1 MPSEIPDEATGSGGQ
16 GARRN
21 ARLPKQDSGSNPMAN
36 IFNKLRSKKSEKDGP
51 ATSPTEITPER
62 KVVFEVSELV
72 KEMQR
77 LGLEPAGL
85 GKFIASLHRLAV
97 ASGVSPGNLASAI
110 RDVGA
115 LSQDKHLSLAQ
126 TRRHVQQLAE
136 KQKALTIAI
145 ADLEKKKGALEVE
158 MGLKRLERSTT
169 RESLSEF
176 EEVKQE
182 LESHGLSLTEVSRL
196 ISLIESAKELG
207 YDSEA
212 ITDSLTNLKSQEIAR
227 SELRSEIESLLET
240 KKNAQDRL
248 LALEKEISQNQQ
260 MLRSADEL
268 KKLGFDFSDLEELGS
283 AIRMIAQTRNL
294 EEPDARNQLLSD
306 LQGYYANDQE
316 LKKRIRVLESLLEQK
331 EEKFKMLETDYQ
343 NERAVLE
350 STKKL
355 ISGGV
360 DGQWLDKLRTV
371 MDSYGIDMGMLESEL
386 KNRQGLKASIDELS
400 RTKKALEE
408 EERLL
413 HQKIV
418 AAEDQRL
425 KTLSLI
431 NDLIVNPKSIS
442 PQKQPVHARQDAR
455 VIEPGQLRDL
465 IRVANGE
472 VVNNSDFIV
481 SARKAIDIINSKL
494 PKGSPARLVLEHALL
509 ALRREADRGVE

>member
-16 GARRN
+16 GARKN
-21 ARLPKQDSGSNPMAN
+21 AHLPKRDSGTNPMAN
-36 IFNKLRSKKSEKDGP
+36 IFNKLRNKKNEKADVAAGSVDNTAGGN
-51 ATSPTEITPER
+51 AT
-62 KVVFEVSELV
+62 FDVSDLI

-77 LGLEPAGL
+77 LGLEPSGL

-97 ASGVSPGNLASAI
+97 ASGVSPENLASAI

-126 TRRHVQQLAE
+126 TRRYVQQLAE

-145 ADLEKKKGALEVE
+145 TDLEKKKGSLEVE
-158 MGLKRLERSTT
+158 MGLKQLERSAT
-169 RESLSEF
+169 RESLSDF
-176 EEVKQE
+176 EEVKQK
-182 LESHGLSLTEVSRL
+182 LEGHGLSLAELSKL
-196 ISLIESAKELG
+196 IALMESAKELG
-207 YDSEA
+207 YDSAA
-212 ITDSLTNLKSQEIAR
+212 ITDSLANLKSQEVAS
-227 SELRSEIESLLET
+227 SELRSEIESLLAT

-260 MLRSADEL
+260 ILRSADEL
-268 KKLGFDFSDLEELGS
+268 KKLGFDFSDLQELGS

-294 EEPDARNQLLSD
+294 DESYARNQLLSD

-331 EEKFKMLETDYQ
+331 EEKFKMLEADYQ

-350 STKKL
+350 NTKKL

-360 DGQWLDKLRTV
+360 DGQWLTKLRAI
-371 MDSYGIDMGMLESEL
+371 MDSYGIDIGMLESEL
-386 KNRQGLKASIDELS
+386 QNRQGLKASIDELA

-413 HQKIV
+413 HQKVV
-418 AAEDQRL
+418 ATEDQRL

-442 PQKQPVHARQDAR
+442 PQRQPVNVGQDVR
-455 VIEPGQLRDL
+455 VGELGQLRDL
-465 IRVANGE
+465 VRASNGE

-481 SARKAIDIINSKL
+481 SARKAIDIINAKL
-494 PKGSPARLVLEHALL
+494 PRGSPARLVLEHALL
-509 ALRREADRGVE
+509 ALRHEADRGVE